1 MKLKLVKKTG
11 KPSTGKVKVKK
22 KVNKKI
28 YPKGIK
34 KTMYA

>member
-11 KPSTGKVKVKK
+11 KPSIGKVKVKK
-22 KVNKKI
+22 KANRKI